1 MSKFSERELQSVLCG
16 SLIAEGS
23 ARKVYHCKPN
33 SRLVVKIERTARS
46 LQNVAESEI
55 WSFVMSDKEMKK
67 WFAPCVFIS
76 SAGTVLIQDKVEP
89 LREKDLPK
97 SLPAFLVDLKI
108 ENFGMLNGHIVCCDY
123 GTMIGSI
130 RTASRRMVKAEWR

>member
-1 MSKFSERELQSVLCG
+1 MSKFNERELESVLCG

-33 SRLVVKIERTARS
+33 SRLVVKIERAARS
-46 LQNVAESEI
+46 FQNVAESEI
-55 WSFVMSDKEMKK
+55 WSFVMGDKEMQK

-76 SAGTVLIQDKVEP
+76 NAGTVLIQDKVEP
-89 LREKDLPK
+89 LRQRDLPK

-108 ENFGMLNGHIVCCDY
+108 ENFGVLDGRVVCCDY
-123 GTMIGSI
+123 GTMMASI
-130 RTASRRMVKAEWR
+130 RTASRRMVKAVWR